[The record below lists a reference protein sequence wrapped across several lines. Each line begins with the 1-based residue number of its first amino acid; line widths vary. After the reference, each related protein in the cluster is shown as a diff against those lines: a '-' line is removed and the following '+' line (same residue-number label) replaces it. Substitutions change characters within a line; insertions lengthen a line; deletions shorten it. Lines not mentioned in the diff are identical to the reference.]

1 MHFVETIIAYLRH
14 AAGMGCFVT
23 PGWQHLRRYQP
34 GANHNRVPPA
44 RCSFHSPTARNKP
57 LHGIGTRPPPETNH
71 CTASDIDSNHGIGT
85 RPTARNKPLL
95 GIGHC
100 FKSRHRL
107 LTEGQQTNHHI
118 AMGDV
123 VIRLLKFCC
132 SFALFRCESQAHTAV
147 VAAVNHRATVT
158 VRYAAA
164 SSAAAPATTAQ
175 HAVRPTRG
183 TGRIGLGATAIAAI
197 PVIAPLIHIATHVV
211 QPKYICCLT
220 GYQLAF

>member
-1 MHFVETIIAYLRH
+1 MGVSLPRVGNIFDVTNPGLTTIAYLRH
-14 AAGMGCFVT
+14 AA
-23 PGWQHLRRYQP
+23 R
-34 GANHNRVPPA
+34 
-44 RCSFHSPTARNKP
+44 S
-57 LHGIGTRPPPETNH
+57 TRPPPEINH

-123 VIRLLKFCC
+123 VIRLLIFCC
-132 SFALFRCESQAHTAV
+132 SFALFRCESQAHTDIATT
-147 VAAVNHRATVT
+147 VNHRAVITT

-164 SSAAAPATTAQ
+164 GSDVAPATTAQ

-183 TGRIGLGATAIAAI
+183 TGRICPWVAAI
-197 PVIAPLIHIATHVV
+197 I
-211 QPKYICCLT
+211 
-220 GYQLAF
+220 